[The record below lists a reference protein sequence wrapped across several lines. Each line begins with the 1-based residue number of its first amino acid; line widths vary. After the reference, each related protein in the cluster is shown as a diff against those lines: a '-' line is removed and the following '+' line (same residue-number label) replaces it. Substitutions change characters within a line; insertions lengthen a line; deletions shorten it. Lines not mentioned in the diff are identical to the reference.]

1 MDPVEALTG
10 TPRKAG
16 APPDSA
22 PDAATWLAN
31 PTQYQARKSPLLL
44 LLELGQVLDEPA
56 ADHAELISSLQKA
69 ITP

>member
-1 MDPVEALTG
+1 MDPVDALTG

-31 PTQYQARKSPLLL
+31 PTKYTATPTPLQLLL
-44 LLELGQVLDEPA
+44 QLGQVLDEPA
-56 ADHAELISSLQKA
+56 ADHADLISSLQKA
-69 ITP
+69 IAP